1 MRRTISLTNSIDSAE
16 FYDPFFRPDWLFSNM
31 CRRILVVVQCHS
43 LADRIA
49 LRLEGLGHQVR
60 IACDGQAALVV
71 AGNLHPDVVLLDA
84 TMGNVSGCEVAA
96 LCSLLGGQDIPI
108 VTI

>member
-1 MRRTISLTNSIDSAE
+1 
-16 FYDPFFRPDWLFSNM
+16 M

-49 LRLEGLGHQVR
+49 LRLERLGHQVR
-60 IACDGQAALVV
+60 IACDGQAALVI

-84 TMGNVSGCEVAA
+84 TMANVSGCQVAVA
-96 LCSLLGGQDIPI
+96 LRRVLGGQDIPI
-108 VTI
+108 VTISPSVGTHLIDSQGVLSRKPSRRS